1 MKPVVRCVN
10 GDPCLLQDSV
20 DRLLIVCVE
29 TATLKTCGAHEN
41 WDINACLVLRSPQ
54 WNV

>member
-10 GDPCLLQDSV
+10 GDPCQLRDSV
-20 DRLLIVCVE
+20 DRPLIVCVE
-29 TATLKTCGAHEN
+29 TDTLKIRGAHEN
-41 WDINACLVLRSPQ
+41 WGINACLVLRSPQ